1 MSRARDQSRLSV
13 DGADIIPFR
22 DGVLADKLQQ
32 TRAAED
38 YANQADPFVAL
49 DAATL
54 AYQEM
59 FFTAQDYTPATRLFS
74 DNKLLTGNGTT
85 FNANTPAAL
94 TDNPAHSG
102 KWHAMYMTDAG
113 GAGLGSAN
121 QNTMFVSAYI
131 APTDSDAP
139 YQKNAGFFRIVSA
152 DPSDGSTIYRD
163 AVAMEAQ
170 ADAVAGNMFARL
182 FGAHSRV
189 AFVTGSDGYTPGV
202 ESEVYNDGEDQ
213 PLFDQ
218 TNTKLAFHAVASHGL
233 VTAAFKMTGTNG
245 GTFQHGFYADP
256 ESLISNFLLLRDRFA
271 IKQNGGVVLA
281 AVQQFASDAAA
292 AASPLISSKE
302 LYVVAGDTMVRMKP

>member
-1 MSRARDQSRLSV
+1 MTRSRDTSRLAV
-13 DGADIIPFR
+13 DGASLIPFR
-22 DGVLADKLQQ
+22 DILIFDKLDQR
-32 TRAAED
+32 RAVED
-38 YANQADPFVAL
+38 FADAADPFVAL
-49 DAATL
+49 DDAT
-54 AYQEM
+54 AEYQEM
-59 FFTAQDYTPATRLFS
+59 FFAAQDYTPATRLFS

-102 KWHAMYMTDAG
+102 KWHAMYMTEAG
-113 GAGLGSAN
+113 DVGLGSAN
-121 QNTMFVSAYI
+121 QNTMFVSAYA
-131 APTDSDAP
+131 APTNSAAP

-213 PLFDQ
+213 PLVDQ
-218 TNTKLAFHAVASHGL
+218 INSKFAFHAVASHGL
-233 VTAAFKMTGTNG
+233 LTGGLKFTGVNG
-245 GTFQHGFYADP
+245 GTFQHGIYADP
-256 ESLISNFLLLRDRFA
+256 EALVANFLLLRDRFA

-281 AVQQFASDAAA
+281 AIQQFASDAAA